1 MDFEFS
7 KGYYA
12 RVTDRIY
19 GRVTRL
25 FYTPLIRTLKRIL
38 GYSPFLEFLDSFRY
52 PLSGEFA
59 LISPL
64 ARGIRISPTWGLEVS
79 LLSEVYQN
87 TTVQRVCQVEII
99 ETYEHKHQV
108 LQKEK
113 PEEGLIRMASDIA
126 KALFRVLSQDG
137 IVMSRSF
144 FRTLCSAYV
153 QESRVAVEKYH
164 ALALMNGLTYDRH
177 EEIEAVEAFTGSLG
191 RAVNEF
197 VKTP

>member
-1 MDFEFS
+1 
-7 KGYYA
+7 
-12 RVTDRIY
+12 
-19 GRVTRL
+19 
-25 FYTPLIRTLKRIL
+25 
-38 GYSPFLEFLDSFRY
+38 
-52 PLSGEFA
+52 
-59 LISPL
+59 
-64 ARGIRISPTWGLEVS
+64 
-79 LLSEVYQN
+79 
-87 TTVQRVCQVEII
+87 
-99 ETYEHKHQV
+99 
-108 LQKEK
+108 
-113 PEEGLIRMASDIA
+113 MASDIA